1 MTANSPNVTKS
12 EKQPIRCA
20 IYTRKSTDEG
30 LDREFNSLDAQ
41 RESAEAYIASQQH
54 ERWAC
59 LPDPYDDGGYT
70 GGNMDRPALQR
81 LLEDIEAGKI
91 DCIVVYKVDRLSRSL
106 LDFSRLV
113 ELFDEH
119 GVSFVSVTQQF
130 NTTHSMGRLTLNI
143 LLSFAQFERE
153 IISERT
159 RDKMAATR
167 RKGKWS
173 GGHPILGY
181 DVVERKLVINEA
193 EAARVRQIFELYVE
207 NQSLVSTIQELNR
220 RGWTT
225 KLWTIKKG
233 GQSGGRPFDK
243 GNLHGL
249 LTNVLYIGQ
258 VRYKEEVHPGEHQGL
273 VDPVLF
279 ERVQALLHENARTE
293 GAATRGRFTAL
304 LTGLLRCVPCAC
316 SMPHT
321 HTVKRNTRYRYYV
334 CLHAQKQG
342 WSACPSQ
349 SVPAAEIERF
359 VIDQIRRY
367 GRDTALPAEATFD
380 PDWDSL
386 SLCDQA
392 RLLRL
397 LVERVDYD
405 GRSGDISITFHP
417 AGIKALTEELAD
429 QQKPAK

>member
-1 MTANSPNVTKS
+1 MIANSSNVTKS
-12 EKQPIRCA
+12 EKKTIRCA

-54 ERWAC
+54 EGWAC
-59 LPDPYDDGGYT
+59 LPDRYDDGGYT

-81 LLEDIEAGKI
+81 LLQDTQAGKI

-106 LDFSRLV
+106 MDFSRLV
-113 ELFDEH
+113 ELFDQH

-193 EAARVRQIFELYVE
+193 EAACVRQIFELYLE
-207 NQSLVSTIQELNR
+207 HQSLIATIQELNR
-220 RGWTT
+220 RGWKT
-225 KLWTIKKG
+225 KRWTIKKG
-233 GQSGGRPFDK
+233 GESGGRPFDK

-258 VRYKEEVHPGEHQGL
+258 VRYKTEFHAGEHQGI

-279 ERVQALLHENARTE
+279 ERVQALLQENARTD
-293 GAATRGRFTAL
+293 GTAARNRFAAL
-304 LTGLLRCVPCAC
+304 LTGLLRCVPCNC

-321 HTVKRNTRYRYYV
+321 HTVKRKTRYRYYV

-342 WSACPSQ
+342 WNACPSQ
-349 SVPAAEIERF
+349 SVPAPEIERF
-359 VIDQIRRY
+359 VIDQIRGL
-367 GRDTALPAEATFD
+367 GRDTALPAEAAFD
-380 PDWDSL
+380 PVWASL

-392 RLLRL
+392 RILRL

-405 GRSGDISITFHP
+405 GRSGDISITLHP
-417 AGIKALTEELAD
+417 AGITAWIEELANKR
-429 QQKPAK
+429 KPAQ

>member
-1 MTANSPNVTKS
+1 
-12 EKQPIRCA
+12 
-20 IYTRKSTDEG
+20 
-30 LDREFNSLDAQ
+30 
-41 RESAEAYIASQQH
+41 
-54 ERWAC
+54 
-59 LPDPYDDGGYT
+59 
-70 GGNMDRPALQR
+70 
-81 LLEDIEAGKI
+81 
-91 DCIVVYKVDRLSRSL
+91 
-106 LDFSRLV
+106 V
-113 ELFDEH
+113 ELFDQH

-173 GGHPILGY
+173 GGHPVLGY
-181 DVVERKLVINEA
+181 DVVDRKLVINEA
-193 EAARVRQIFELYVE
+193 EAACVREIFELYLE
-207 NQSLVSTIQELNR
+207 HQSLISTIQELNR
-220 RGWTT
+220 RGWKT
-225 KLWTIKKG
+225 KRWTIKKG
-233 GQSGGRPFDK
+233 GESGGRPFDK

-258 VRYKEEVHPGEHQGL
+258 VRYKDEVHPGEQAGIA
-273 VDPVLF
+273 DPVLF
-279 ERVQALLHENARTE
+279 ERVQALLLDNLRTD
-293 GAATRGRFTAL
+293 GAATRSRFAAL
-304 LTGLLRCVPCAC
+304 LTGLLRCVPCGC

-342 WSACPSQ
+342 WSACPSR

-367 GRDTALPAEATFD
+367 GRDTALPAEAIFD

-392 RLLRL
+392 RILRL

-405 GRSGDISITFHP
+405 GRSGDISITLHP
-417 AGIKALTEELAD
+417 AGITALTEELVD